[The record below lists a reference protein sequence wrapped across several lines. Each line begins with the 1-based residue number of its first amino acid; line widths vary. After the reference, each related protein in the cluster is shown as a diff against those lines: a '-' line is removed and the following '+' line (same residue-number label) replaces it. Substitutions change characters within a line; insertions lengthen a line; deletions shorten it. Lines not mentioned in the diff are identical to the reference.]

1 MLNQFRDADRL
12 FLRFNGFQIG
22 LSNSDIFLALLHNNR
37 AVAHV
42 NLSYTTAK
50 TLGQQLMGAIQTLEK
65 ESKNSI
71 MSIED
76 INKFLKDEFDEK
88 KSGSSN

>member
-1 MLNQFRDADRL
+1 
-12 FLRFNGFQIG
+12 
-22 LSNSDIFLALLHNNR
+22 
-37 AVAHV
+37 
-42 NLSYTTAK
+42 
-50 TLGQQLMGAIQTLEK
+50 MGAIQTLEK